1 MGTPNETHM
10 SIQTVYSITGK
21 VMIKDTETGK
31 SWMSL
36 VENDQ
41 FRSAIEG
48 LYDFVLDTNAS
59 ADMAYDWVC
68 DQADIHTFV
77 VDTPA
82 WDMFYGVFNQAQ
94 PIPHFA
100 CDHV

>member
-41 FRSAIEG
+41 FRGAIEG
-48 LYDFVLDTNAS
+48 LYDFVIDTNAS

-82 WDMFYGVFNQAQ
+82 WDMFYGVFDQARSV
-94 PIPHFA
+94 A
-100 CDHV
+100 YSVCA